1 MSKAALKNI
10 VGFTLIEMLLAV
22 VVIAVV
28 GITVSNAIG
37 GVASQTYTLERRT
50 MAHWVGQNQLHRLR
64 ISLRNDD
71 SAIPEGKDTVRIF
84 MGEREWEV
92 RTEITATDHPW
103 VRRVEVDVFELA
115 PDGDKLGPF
124 DHSVAFVGRY

>member
-1 MSKAALKNI
+1 MSRHLTRLVA
-10 VGFTLIEMLLAV
+10 GFTLIEMLLSV

-28 GITVSNAIG
+28 GITISNAIG
-37 GVASQTYTLERRT
+37 GVASQTFTLERRT
-50 MAHWVGQNQLHRLR
+50 MAHWVAQNQLHRLR
-64 ISLRNDD
+64 IGLRNEN
-71 SAIPEGKDTVRIF
+71 SAIPEGKDTVRVF
-84 MGEREWEV
+84 MGERDWEV

-115 PDGDKLGPF
+115 AGGDRLGPF